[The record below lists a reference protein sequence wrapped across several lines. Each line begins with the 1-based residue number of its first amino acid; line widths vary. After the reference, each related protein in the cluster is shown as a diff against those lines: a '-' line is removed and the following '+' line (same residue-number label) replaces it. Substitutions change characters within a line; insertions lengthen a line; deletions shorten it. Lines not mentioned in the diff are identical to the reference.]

1 MTPEQ
6 RDIVLIPVPFSDLT
20 SIKRRPVLVLSTTSY
35 NRRFED
41 VLVAAITSNLTR
53 QRHAVR
59 ITAAAL
65 EDGELKRTSVILADK
80 IYTLSKTIIVKR
92 FGKLSA
98 ATFRRVL
105 TEMDKVFGR

>member
-20 SIKRRPVLVLSTTSY
+20 SIKRRPVLVLSTTSH
-35 NRRFED
+35 NRRSED

-53 QRHAVR
+53 HRHTIR
-59 ITAAAL
+59 ITPAHL
-65 EDGELKRTSVILADK
+65 ESGELKRTSVILADK

-92 FGKLSA
+92 LGKLSA

-105 TEMDKVFGR
+105 TEMDKVLGR